1 MNEKSQL
8 LRVRF
13 GANPTSTEL
22 KQTGAWDRLLC
33 DHCDNAVIGRYEG
46 YFARTWR
53 TVLPDRPQVE
63 MLELG
68 GLDYQLF
75 KLFHLSVLFKAGVS
89 NRCEFDMVKL
99 GPHTEKLR
107 KMILSGDAGSAR
119 VYPIFGVL
127 LTGDDGS
134 VYNQAISPPVL
145 RRFEGHHYYTFIYC
159 GAEWYFRISSHANSP
174 LDGLAIQPN
183 GALRM
188 LVQRWSESELIR
200 NAAVRMFGGGRA
212 PRGRQP

>member
-1 MNEKSQL
+1 
-8 LRVRF
+8 
-13 GANPTSTEL
+13 
-22 KQTGAWDRLLC
+22 
-33 DHCDNAVIGRYEG
+33 
-46 YFARTWR
+46 
-53 TVLPDRPQVE
+53 

-89 NRCEFDMVKL
+89 NRSEFDMVKL

-107 KMILSGDAGSAR
+107 KMILSGDPGSAR
-119 VYPIFGVL
+119 VYPVFGVL
-127 LTGDDGS
+127 LTGDDDS
-134 VYNQAISPPVL
+134 VYNEAISPPVL

-174 LDGLAIQPN
+174 LDGLAIQPD